1 MLQRILKMHT
11 TNTSFVASF
20 TQEQNKQVVRQFFEA
35 FDRHDTERIG
45 QLVSSTDYTFHFLG
59 MPPMDWN
66 GHKQFIIAI
75 TNAFPDVHH
84 DIVEMIAEGEDK
96 VADRFNITG
105 THKGEFQGIP
115 PTGKK
120 TSFGGMQFCTIKNG
134 KITEIW
140 ANVDMMGL
148 MQQIGTI
155 PATSSASGS
164 NSTTHS

>member
-1 MLQRILKMHT
+1 MLT
-11 TNTSFVASF
+11 TDSQLMGSV
-20 TQEQNKQVVRQFFEA
+20 QEENKQMVRQYFEA
-35 FDRHDTERIG
+35 FDRHDTESIG

-59 MPPMDWN
+59 MPTMDWN
-66 GHKQFIIAI
+66 GYKQFIIAI

-84 DIVEMIAEGEDK
+84 EIVEMIAEGDNK

-120 TSFGGMQFCTIKNG
+120 TSFGGMQFFTIIDG

-148 MQQIGTI
+148 MQQIGVI
-155 PATSSASGS
+155 PATTSRANGNTGS
-164 NSTTHS
+164 TGRFS

>member
-1 MLQRILKMHT
+1 MLT
-11 TNTSFVASF
+11 TDSQLMGSV
-20 TQEQNKQVVRQFFEA
+20 QEENKQMVRQYFEA

-59 MPPMDWN
+59 MPTMDWN
-66 GHKQFIIAI
+66 GYKQFIIAI

-84 DIVEMIAEGEDK
+84 EIVEMIAEGDNK

-120 TSFGGMQFCTIKNG
+120 TSFGGMQFFTIING

-148 MQQIGTI
+148 MQQIGAI
-155 PATSSASGS
+155 PARSASNS
-164 NSTTHS
+164 NSTT

>member
-1 MLQRILKMHT
+1 
-11 TNTSFVASF
+11 
-20 TQEQNKQVVRQFFEA
+20 
-35 FDRHDTERIG
+35 
-45 QLVSSTDYTFHFLG
+45 
-59 MPPMDWN
+59 MDWN
-66 GHKQFIIAI
+66 GYKQFIIAI

-84 DIVEMIAEGEDK
+84 EIVEMIAEGDNK

-120 TSFGGMQFCTIKNG
+120 TSFGGMQFFTIING

-148 MQQIGTI
+148 MQQIGVI
-155 PATSSASGS
+155 PATTSRANGNTGS
-164 NSTTHS
+164 TGRFS